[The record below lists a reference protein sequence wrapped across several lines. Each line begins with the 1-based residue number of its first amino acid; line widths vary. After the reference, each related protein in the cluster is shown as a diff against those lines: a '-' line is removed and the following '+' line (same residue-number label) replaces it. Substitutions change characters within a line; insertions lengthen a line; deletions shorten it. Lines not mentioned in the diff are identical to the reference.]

1 MLEGEPPLA
10 EKLEEVIQRTGL
22 PRKAFRTY
30 FQHADVDRRHRDE
43 LRAAIIRMPLEKEH
57 ENILAISAFQTVE
70 LVRRI
75 FEGLVG
81 PGVNKKMR
89 FEI

>member
-1 MLEGEPPLA
+1 
-10 EKLEEVIQRTGL
+10 
-22 PRKAFRTY
+22 
-30 FQHADVDRRHRDE
+30 VDRRHRDE
-43 LRAAIIRMPLEKEH
+43 LRAAIDRMPLAKRH

-81 PGVNKKMR
+81 GRMVRAGAGVFTEQEKT
-89 FEI
+89 I